1 MACFGS
7 TSKLFFIAVKDVFWL
22 KIAILH
28 ILDCFEDHATKKEKI
43 RHTRRHKFLLNVSGV
58 QISFRRLTKVGVS
71 SKFWLKL
78 TDVKRHCRKIGHLST
93 T

>member
-1 MACFGS
+1 MY
-7 TSKLFFIAVKDVFWL
+7 
-22 KIAILH
+22 
-28 ILDCFEDHATKKEKI
+28 EKI
-43 RHTRRHKFLLNVSGV
+43 NCSKSKITFRKCEFSHPEVTYLSDV
-58 QISFRRLTKVGVS
+58 QISFPRLTKVGVT